1 MPFGAALGVK
11 TRKIGRLRERR
22 AGRAKARYSN
32 NDKIFDEGVEKE
44 PNERGRAL
52 SGERETAATV
62 EIEARDGALLLAVKA
77 QPGARKNELRG
88 VQDGAL
94 KVCVTQVAEKGKANK
109 AIAEFLA
116 KSLKLRKSQI
126 ELASGELA
134 SQKKFRVV
142 EIDEAALRERI
153 EAALAAQK

>member
-1 MPFGAALGVK
+1 VS
-11 TRKIGRLRERR
+11 E
-22 AGRAKARYSN
+22 
-32 NDKIFDEGVEKE
+32 
-44 PNERGRAL
+44 
-52 SGERETAATV
+52 ERETASEI

-88 VQDGAL
+88 AQDGAL

-116 KSLKLRKSQI
+116 KALKLRKSQI

-134 SQKKFRVV
+134 SQKKFRIA
-142 EIDEAALRERI
+142 EIDEAGLRAKIEEALT
-153 EAALAAQK
+153 AKK

>member
-1 MPFGAALGVK
+1 MS
-11 TRKIGRLRERR
+11 E
-22 AGRAKARYSN
+22 
-32 NDKIFDEGVEKE
+32 
-44 PNERGRAL
+44 
-52 SGERETAATV
+52 ERETAAV

-116 KSLKLRKSQI
+116 KTLKLRKSQI

-134 SQKKFRVV
+134 SQKKFRIV

-153 EAALAAQK
+153 EAALTTKK

>member
-1 MPFGAALGVK
+1 MRFVAHFDVK
-11 TRKIGRLRERR
+11 KRKMGKRR
-22 AGRAKARYSN
+22 GFVCASEGSLNN
-32 NDKIFDEGVEKE
+32 NDKILSEK
-44 PNERGRAL
+44 RKGRAL
-52 SGERETAATV
+52 SEEREAAAV

-126 ELASGELA
+126 ELAAGELA
-134 SQKKFRVV
+134 SQKKFRIV

-153 EAALAAQK
+153 EAASTAKK

>member
-1 MPFGAALGVK
+1 M
-11 TRKIGRLRERR
+11 
-22 AGRAKARYSN
+22 
-32 NDKIFDEGVEKE
+32 
-44 PNERGRAL
+44 
-52 SGERETAATV
+52 GERVDGETSIFSVSIVINGKNGDPRRKRSTGRTKNKAKRVSEEREAAASI

-88 VQDGAL
+88 AQDGAL

-116 KSLKLRKSQI
+116 KALKLRKSQI

-134 SQKKFRVV
+134 SQKKFRIA
-142 EIDEAALRERI
+142 EIDETGLRAKIEEALT
-153 EAALAAQK
+153 AKK